1 MITERKKH
9 LQTIAEEIIEQQ
21 ELAFISG
28 SLGLNLQGIHIRREP
43 KDIDIVLS
51 QGTKFKK
58 LDGMFKVQGLDN
70 DEYDNEYYE
79 RISYMYKNIQVDIF
93 IPLDGVNDMLLSEDD
108 NNIIHYSE
116 IMKMKIMHAYG
127 EHYSR
132 YKHQKDIIHFMNEV
146 D

>member
-1 MITERKKH
+1 MITERIKD
-9 LQTIAEEIIEQQ
+9 LETIAEEIIEQQ

-28 SLGLNLQGIHIRREP
+28 SLGLNLQGIHTRREP

-51 QGTKFKK
+51 QGTKFQK
-58 LDGMFKVQGLDN
+58 LDGMVKIDGVDN
-70 DEYDNEYYE
+70 DDEYENEYYE

-93 IPLDGVNDMLLSEDD
+93 IPLDGINDMLLSEDE
-108 NNIIHYSE
+108 NIIHYSE

-132 YKHQKDIIHFMNEV
+132 YKHQKDIIHFMNV
-146 D
+146 ID

>member
-1 MITERKKH
+1 
-9 LQTIAEEIIEQQ
+9 
-21 ELAFISG
+21 
-28 SLGLNLQGIHIRREP
+28 
-43 KDIDIVLS
+43 V
-51 QGTKFKK
+51 
-58 LDGMFKVQGLDN
+58 DN
-70 DEYDNEYYE
+70 DEYENEYYE

-93 IPLDGVNDMLLSEDD
+93 IPLDGINDMLLSEDE
-108 NNIIHYSE
+108 NIIHYSE